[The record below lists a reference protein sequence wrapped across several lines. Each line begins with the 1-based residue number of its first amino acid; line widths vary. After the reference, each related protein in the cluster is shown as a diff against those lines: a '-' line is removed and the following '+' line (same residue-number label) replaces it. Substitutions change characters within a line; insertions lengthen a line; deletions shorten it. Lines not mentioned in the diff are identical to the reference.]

1 MSIRNASET
10 TAAAINNGAH
20 HLTPES
26 VLQSAEHAVESVR
39 GFTNDSL
46 DRAGGAVRDARS
58 SLSASADHLS
68 AKAQELARKGIAAAA
83 ETSAQ
88 AQKHI
93 NRYAD
98 VTGKYV
104 SDQPVKSV
112 LIAAAVGAAVAALVI
127 ALRNRD

>member
-1 MSIRNASET
+1 MSIRNSSDNASSST
-10 TAAAINNGAH
+10 NLGVH
-20 HLTPES
+20 HLSSES
-26 VLQSAEHAVESVR
+26 VLQSAEQAVESVR

-46 DRAGGAVRDARS
+46 DRAGVAVRDARS
-58 SLSASADHLS
+58 SLSASADQLT
-68 AKAQELARKGIAAAA
+68 ARAQELTRKGIAAAA

-88 AQKHI
+88 AKKTI

-112 LIAAAVGAAVAALVI
+112 IIAAAVGAAVAALVL

>member
-1 MSIRNASET
+1 MSIRNSSDNAASS
-10 TAAAINNGAH
+10 INNGVH
-20 HLTPES
+20 HLSSES
-26 VLQSAEHAVESVR
+26 VLQSAEQAVESVR

-46 DRAGGAVRDARS
+46 DRAGVAVRDARS
-58 SLSASADHLS
+58 SLSASADQL
-68 AKAQELARKGIAAAA
+68 AARAQELTRKGIAAAA

-88 AQKHI
+88 AKKTI

-112 LIAAAVGAAVAALVI
+112 IIAAAVGAAVAALVL